1 MAITKLLGM
10 EHLPQDHYGSADT
23 GYGMSVLDMDIKS
36 FWGSGS
42 EAGGNVCTV
51 RTKDGKM
58 LFGKRPA
65 SVNVSN
71 CAGKVTIPFS
81 KLIGGAD
88 VKPNKITLGFRV
100 QRVRAAAGVYPLF
113 ALCTDRTSA
122 QPYVGYNDVVKHEV
136 ADPLNTLYYEI
147 ELDFVARTVRWW
159 VDNTYVSSVALQGGF
174 TKDNI
179 ATMFWQIGTIG
190 IFLMNWATDDPTA
203 IFSDIY
209 VTTDTGIAN
218 DEFAGRLG
226 PITLA
231 RLPVLSDGNSPW
243 ITTNGQS
250 VTSVLNTR
258 RSNAATM
265 SAPSAGNDPALT
277 PLVLKLDASAI
288 PAGAKVMGMSL
299 STTPFREA
307 SGGTALNVSLKY
319 NADVTSLLNVTP
331 AVTVPGVDTILAI
344 QTKLPGNVALTKAG
358 ITASELVFTPT

>member
-10 EHLPQDHYGSADT
+10 EHLPQDFFGSADT
-23 GYGMSVLDMDIKS
+23 GYGLTNLDIDVRS

-42 EAGGNVCTV
+42 EASGNVCTM

-58 LFGKRPA
+58 LFGKRPV
-65 SVNVSN
+65 SVVSSN

-113 ALCTDRTSA
+113 AISTDRAGA
-122 QPYVGYNDVVKHEV
+122 QPYVGYNDVIKHEV

-159 VDNTYVSSVALQGGF
+159 VDNNYVSSVALQAGI

-179 ATMFWQIGTIG
+179 ATMFWQVGTIG
-190 IFLMNWATDDPTA
+190 IYLMSWATDDPSA

-226 PITLA
+226 PINLT

-243 ITTNGQS
+243 ITSNGQT
-250 VTSVLNTR
+250 VTAVLNTR
-258 RSNAATM
+258 RNNTATM
-265 SAPSAGNDPALT
+265 SAPSAGNDPANT

-288 PAGAKVMGMSL
+288 PAGAKVMGVSM

-331 AVTVPGVDTILAI
+331 VVTAPGVDTSLGIH
-344 QTKLPGNVALTKAG
+344 TKLPGNVAMTKAG
-358 ITASELVFTPT
+358 ITASELVFTPS